1 MRTLP
6 AFLSPPALDGRR
18 RRALARLV
26 GRPGPALWRALA
38 ALTLLAALPAWA
50 DGPDEAG
57 PGAADTLQASDSAA
71 SALGPDPLA
80 HWLQQQGLMPLPPA
94 DARSAA
100 PTPAAAAAAAAGPAD
115 TTVPMRDA
123 SAELVIAALNFLE
136 IPYRWGGNNADE
148 GFDCSGFTR
157 FVFATS
163 LGLMLPRRA
172 EEQARASA
180 LLPVRRD
187 ALRPGDLV
195 FFNTMRRAFS
205 HVGIYIGD
213 GRFIH
218 APRAG
223 AEVRIEHIGSRY
235 WSQRFNGAR
244 RAGEA
249 AGAGAAG

>member
-1 MRTLP
+1 MPSLP
-6 AFLSPPALDGRR
+6 ASMPLSGPLGRR
-18 RRALARLV
+18 RAPPAMSARQLGLRAS
-26 GRPGPALWRALA
+26 RALA
-38 ALTLLAALPAWA
+38 AAALFATLPVWA
-50 DGPDEAG
+50 DGPSHERPSA
-57 PGAADTLQASDSAA
+57 PAPVPPAATATPSATN
-71 SALGPDPLA
+71 DPLA
-80 HWLQQQGLMPLPPA
+80 HWLLQHGLLPKPALA
-94 DARSAA
+94 DARG
-100 PTPAAAAAAAAGPAD
+100 AAAAAPASAPVPAD
-115 TTVPMRDA
+115 MPAPMRDA

-136 IPYRWGGNNADE
+136 IPYRWGGNHADE

-163 LGLMLPRRA
+163 LGLVLPRRA

-180 LLPVRRD
+180 LQPVRRD

-218 APRAG
+218 APRTG
-223 AEVRIEHIGSRY
+223 AEVRIEQIGSRY

-244 RAGEA
+244 RAGEQA
-249 AGAGAAG
+249 AAASAG